1 MTNMEQKIKIFRDHL
16 DKFGI
21 EVLHVF
27 STRNYGPFDYLN
39 EINPTNSEEHN
50 RFISKFKDGRIFSY

>member
-1 MTNMEQKIKIFRDHL
+1 MTNMEKKVNSFRAHL

-21 EVLHVF
+21 EALHVF

-39 EINPTNSEEHN
+39 EINPENSEEHD
-50 RFISKFKDGRIFSY
+50 RFIRKFKDG